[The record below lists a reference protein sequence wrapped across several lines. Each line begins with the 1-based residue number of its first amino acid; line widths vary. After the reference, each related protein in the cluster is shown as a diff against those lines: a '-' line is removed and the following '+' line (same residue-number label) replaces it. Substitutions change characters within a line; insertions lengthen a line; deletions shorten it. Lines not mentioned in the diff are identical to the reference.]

1 MSLSNSR
8 AAYTDCFALLD
19 AALADPRGIRAEV
32 PSLNNAYR
40 LRLRIHQA
48 RSIDRLDNARTY
60 PDDHPLFNRSPYDG
74 LVCRIESLS
83 DRAWVYLDK
92 VQVAIGII
100 EPIPEGYYV
109 QQVEAPKATL
119 QIEYKPAPGTTIT
132 SLPQIRRR

>member
-8 AAYTDCFALLD
+8 AAYADCYKLLD

-32 PSLNNAYR
+32 PSLNNAFR

-60 PDDHPLFNRSPYDG
+60 PDDHPLWNRSPYDS
-74 LVCRIESLS
+74 LVCRVESG
-83 DRAWVYLDK
+83 DRCWVYLDK
-92 VQVAIGII
+92 VQVEIATI
-100 EPIPEGYYV
+100 EPIPEGHQY
-109 QQVEAPKATL
+109 QAVEAPKPVLRLAY
-119 QIEYKPAPGTTIT
+119 QPEPGTTTT